1 MNKLKWVSEFCLSDV
16 PTLPVRVRRR
26 HAHSHL
32 VLFHCDVR
40 LLLLLVFPVTGA
52 VTAQQYHPRDQ
63 EEQERAEA
71 QIQRLSDL
79 PLLRLHHHRV
89 VEVSDDGVSGP
100 GDGKKSGEASD
111 HEQTPAH
118 QQDHVLTPG
127 VISGSSLCPSSR
139 RRTPGRPGRREWWRR
154 TWARGPPGCPPAGW
168 AASRRL
174 YTACWCPPAVCRPS
188 ITPPT
193 ASPSRWCWTRCR
205 PSPSTWAWRS
215 QRWSRPARWCPEP
228 EPGSPA

>member
-1 MNKLKWVSEFCLSDV
+1 M
-16 PTLPVRVRRR
+16 
-26 HAHSHL
+26 
-32 VLFHCDVR
+32 
-40 LLLLLVFPVTGA
+40 TGA

-79 PLLRLHHHRV
+79 PLLCLHHHRV

-127 VISGSSLCPSSR
+127 VIVAAVCAPHPADGHQDGQDGESDG
-139 RRTPGRPGRREWWRR
+139 GAHE
-154 TWARGPPGCPPAGW
+154 PAGRLDVPRQDEQR
-168 AASRRL
+168 SRRL
-174 YTACWCPPAVCRPS
+174 YTAC
-188 ITPPT
+188 
-193 ASPSRWCWTRCR
+193 
-205 PSPSTWAWRS
+205 
-215 QRWSRPARWCPEP
+215 
-228 EPGSPA
+228 